1 MEESIERGPGA
12 WVVPLAGALV
22 ITCAVVVIY
31 AKSSTAYF
39 FNDDFHW
46 LVQTQEFEPA
56 NMLDLS
62 RYDHFYRPVI
72 ELYFQAG
79 LALFGCDAVPFHVAS
94 VVLHLLTTLVL
105 FFFARALAGSAA
117 FGFLS
122 AALFAVQPGFTETV
136 TWIGAIVDLLPVLWY
151 LLALWMHLLF
161 LQRGEGRHYAG
172 ALLVFVLCHLTHES
186 SATLLPM
193 MVALDFTFAAEG
205 TVRARLAAL
214 SRRAARYVP
223 FAVMLA
229 GYLALAYVVNTRSYL
244 VREGHY
250 AFGWHAIPNVAHYI
264 ISLYVGRRA
273 LVDYVLVCVAIG
285 ALLWWGSPRRR
296 FLVLWI
302 FVTLAPV
309 SFFTWGNAP
318 RYLYLPAT
326 GVAMLMADLLLA
338 SRAVAARRVAP
349 RTAGAVTALVAV
361 ALAARFGV
369 FAKKGAD
376 SFPKRTQAY
385 ERFVAEVR
393 RSGAGAAPGATVY
406 VDRRFAEGVPEVY
419 REPAA
424 RIGLCLPDIRL
435 QLR

>member
-1 MEESIERGPGA
+1 MERMERTPAA
-12 WVVPLAGALV
+12 WLATLVGALV
-22 ITCAVVVIY
+22 VTCAVAVIY
-31 AKSSTAYF
+31 AKASTAYF

-46 LVQTQEFEPA
+46 LVQTQAFEPA

-72 ELYFQAG
+72 EVYFRVG
-79 LALFGCDAVPFHVAS
+79 LSLFGCEAFPFHLAS
-94 VVLHLLTTLVL
+94 IGLHLLTTFVL
-105 FFFARALAGSAA
+105 FFFARSLAGSTA

-122 AALFAVQPGFTETV
+122 AALFAVQPGLTETV

-151 LLALWMHLLF
+151 LLALWMHLRF
-161 LQRGEGRHYAG
+161 LQRSAWRDYAS
-172 ALLVFVLCHLTHES
+172 ALVAFVLCHLTHES

-193 MVALDFTFAAEG
+193 MVALEFTFAADG
-205 TVRARLAAL
+205 PVRARLAAVL
-214 SRRAARYVP
+214 RHAARYAP
-223 FAVMLA
+223 FAVLLA
-229 GYLALAYVVNTRSYL
+229 GYLTLAWVVNTRSYL

-250 AFGWHAIPNVAHYI
+250 AFGWHALPNVVHYI
-264 ISLYVGRRA
+264 ITLYVGKRA
-273 LVDYVLVCVAIG
+273 VIDYVLVCAAVG

-302 FVTLAPV
+302 FATLAPV

-326 GVAMLMADLLLA
+326 GFAMLLADLLLA
-338 SRAVAARRVAP
+338 GRAVAARRVTL
-349 RTAGAVTALVAV
+349 RTASTLMAVV
-361 ALAARFGV
+361 ALAVAARFGV
-369 FAKKGAD
+369 FAKKAAD
-376 SFPKRTQAY
+376 SFPKRTKAY

-393 RSGAGAAPGATVY
+393 RSGAGAAPGDTVT

-424 RIGLCLPDIRL
+424 RVGLCLPDIRL